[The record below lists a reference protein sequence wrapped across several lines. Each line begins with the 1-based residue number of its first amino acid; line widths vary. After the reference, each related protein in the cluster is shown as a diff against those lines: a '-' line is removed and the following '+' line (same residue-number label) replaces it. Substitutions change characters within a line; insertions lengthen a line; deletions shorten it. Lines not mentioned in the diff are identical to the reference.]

1 MIGVMKVPP
10 LKRQQCSALI
20 ATALLTFTTGVT
32 ANPVGEQV
40 IQGQAGFTRSG
51 SNLIITQ
58 GSQRVIINWQ
68 DFSNANGELT
78 KFIQPNSSAAALNRV
93 ISGNPSALLG
103 DLEANGHIYLINPN
117 GIVVGA
123 GANINTQS
131 FIASTLDVADADF
144 MNGGD
149 LNFVGDSQ
157 KTIEN
162 LGTINGGNGDV
173 FLIAKH
179 VDNSGTINAEGHVG
193 LAGVNDVLLKAS
205 GDDRLSVR
213 VTDKDGSVD
222 QSGLI
227 EATKIELKAANN
239 NPYALAINHEGISRA
254 TSAVNNKGRI
264 ILSGGAKGEVRI
276 SGTLD
281 ASGKGEGETGG
292 QVIVLGEKVGL
303 FDEAKIDVSGD
314 AGGGEVLLGGEQ
326 QGAVAVA
333 GETNTDVLYIDDDA
347 EINADAIT
355 EGDGGRIITW
365 ANHTNRAFGDIS
377 ARGGAVS
384 GDGGFVEISGGHYF
398 EIGGTPDV
406 TASNGLGGHWLIDPS
421 GNDLN
426 IVFGGAN
433 TNINAANPFAT
444 TDDAAS
450 LGWNLIRAGLIAG
463 TTVTVTTTNSG
474 TSSENGNIN
483 VNTDLDYNGIGTLGK
498 TLTLNAI
505 GDINFNNK
513 IFDSVGVD
521 DILNLNLFAGGGI
534 NLDAD
539 GSVVSGTLT
548 ATTFNG
554 VGGLFEVEAGTT
566 FTVKGLGST
575 FDSTITAFDYDI
587 AGTLNFD
594 DTDTLNLVQRT
605 ASTGFGIGSATC
617 GSACDTQIDNAEL
630 NRIVVPNGTLNFSA
644 SSDLFVK
651 DVAAANTDQIN
662 SVSLSGS
669 GDIEFESGTPAGS
682 TFTQLDVNTTNDVLI
697 NSSLTATSGDINI
710 QTTGGDIRGTGLITA
725 NDIGLIASGVNSAI
739 GSSGAGAVNVNAT
752 GIVTATASNGNGG
765 IFLNNI
771 GDIDLSSN
779 LVFNSDTG
787 DAELTAIDGSIITGS
802 SLINFNGTNLTLT
815 TTEDGGNNIADDR
828 DIQIGTGG
836 INASTTNITLNS
848 ADNVIVEGAINAA
861 SLTAIAGDGKNGAPG
876 STDFLGF
883 GTSGGQGG
891 SGGSIHLDVGL
902 NVTGNINLTAG
913 SGGSGGSGGNGAS
926 GGSGGTGG
934 NGGSAGSI
942 HLDAGLTATDNITLT
957 AGLAGAGGLGGVSNV
972 PLVGLVRAPSGGQGS
987 SGQIQGS
994 QIDTTATNGSI
1005 TVTGAINADA
1015 GSSVSLLAGTAATQ
1029 LLTLNTVQN
1038 LSLTGAG
1045 NLSLQG
1051 FGFNSA
1057 NNFSTV
1063 DGNISI
1069 NSGAGD
1075 LGLTGTVTAS
1085 NGDVN
1090 LTSGGNLTTSQLITG
1105 NNIGLIASGLNSA
1118 IGSTGAGVIQ
1128 TNTSGIITATASDGV
1143 GGVFLSKQGDFDISN
1158 LVLNTDMGDA
1168 ELTAVNGNLTSGATA
1183 FNFTGS
1189 NLTLATTEDAS
1200 NNSAGDRNIQIGSG
1214 GISASTT
1221 TLTFTSADDVIIDGA
1236 ITAASV
1242 TATAGDGKDGVGTFA
1257 AIDDPNPLNS
1267 GATGNHGERGG
1278 DIIVN
1283 QSITSTVGD
1292 IELTA
1297 GAGGNGAVGVTGTG
1311 DGADN
1316 PIGTGGNSGGSGGT
1330 GGAGGSISIN
1340 ATLTAEQDIQL
1351 TAGNGGTG
1359 GFGGDGNDD
1368 GGDGDGIGGNS
1379 GGTGGAGGAG
1389 GSISINAALMAEKD
1403 IRLIAGS
1410 GGDGSGGRGNGKGG
1424 DGNSNGGNSGGT
1436 GGTGGAGGSISIN
1449 AALTAKQDIQLTAGH
1464 GGNSI
1469 GGDGNDVGGI
1479 SGGARSGNS
1488 GGTGGT
1494 GGAGGSISINA
1505 ALMAEQDIQLTAGN
1519 GGNSIGGDGGGIGG
1533 TGGAGGAGGSI
1544 SINAALTAEQDIQ
1557 LSAGNGSVSDGG
1569 NGIIDGSGGADGA
1582 DGAITGNNINA
1593 TATNGSITVNGA
1605 IDTGTDDVI
1614 LNAGN
1619 QLNISDLVTA
1629 NNISLTATGTNAA
1642 IGMSGSAI
1650 QTNASGI
1657 ISANANNGTGGIFI
1671 SNQGDLQI
1679 GNIDSGTGDAA
1690 LTAVDGAISLGS
1702 SLINVAGANLI
1713 LVTTEVAGNN
1723 TAGDRNI
1730 QIGTGGINA
1739 SNTNVTLTSADD
1751 VIVDGAINAASV
1763 TATAGDGKH
1772 ASGFNLSSGSLN
1784 QRFAGNAGE
1793 RGGDIIV
1800 NQTITSQTG
1809 DINLTAGD
1817 GGAGAQGE
1825 DATFPD
1831 QGGDGGAGGR
1841 GGNVV
1846 IVAAL
1851 NSAQDVLLTS
1861 GEGGVG
1867 NNGGDGEVTGG
1878 IGGGTGGRGG
1888 DAGDITL
1895 TSTITATNNINLTT
1909 VRGGDSGAGGEV
1921 FISTTTGGTGGDTGD
1936 GGDIQLAGLINSTSG
1951 NISLNAGFQG
1961 RFNTIIGGGSGAAGT
1976 AGSLGKITG
1985 SDIDVRATNGSVA
1998 IGGEINPDLNAD
2010 VTLLAGT
2017 QTGHTLSIT
2026 GNPIPGGG
2034 GAAAPTNDINLTGSG
2049 NLTLQGFGFTYDKNI
2064 STETG
2069 NININSG
2076 DGALSLTS
2084 TLSSTNGD
2092 VSLAS
2097 GDVLTVTGAINA
2109 INGDV
2114 DLSSVNDL
2122 NVSQLITANNVGLIA
2137 SGMNAAIGNST
2148 IIRTD
2153 TTGLITANASTGTG
2167 GISLLKAGDF
2177 DISNDINFNAGMG
2190 NVELEAVDGKLFTDS
2205 TTLNVNAANLTLKTA
2220 EANNNN
2226 TLDDQSITINSGGI
2240 NATNT
2245 NITLVSADDVI
2256 INGAINAA
2264 SVTATAGISRVSSG
2278 TFDDPST
2285 TTTAQTG
2292 NPGVRGG
2299 DVVINQTVTTQTGD
2313 INLTAGRGGVG
2324 AQGQDGDSNNQGGN
2338 GGAGGLGGSIFIAAD
2353 VNSAQ
2358 DIILTSGE
2366 GGAGL
2371 DGGVGGSQSLG
2382 VGGGIGGAGGQ
2393 SGDINVTGS
2402 VAATRNINLTTARGG
2417 DSGAGGD
2424 ALIGS
2429 SGSDGDTGDSG
2440 DLQLAGLI
2448 NSTSGDVT
2456 LDTGP
2461 TGRFGGGFGGPGA
2474 IGSVGKITGSDI
2486 NVRADAGDID
2496 VNAEV
2501 AADTNGNVTL
2511 VAGNTLSFAALQ
2523 DINLTGTGNL
2533 TLQSNGFNSSNNFTT
2548 QDGDISINSGN
2559 SNITLSGTVNS
2570 GNGDLSVTAGGFF
2583 NTSTL
2588 SGNDITLTH
2597 TGNPFTSG
2605 LQKDAGGA
2613 AVEIQAIGKLNVD
2626 NANGSAA
2633 IINQTGDLQIGT
2645 LTGGNAFG
2653 LSGGSSSIALTVQDG
2668 DLNMDN
2674 TSSITN
2680 YTNINFTAHNGSID
2694 TGTASITV
2702 AFSEA
2707 TPSVIHSGV
2716 MTLITTEDT
2725 AGDHNITIGSGG
2737 INDGSI
2743 TLSSTDDV
2751 VVNGAI
2757 NSDGFS
2763 ATSGNGAFGVFTSG
2777 QNGSDGERG
2786 GNININSS
2794 IQTNAGAINL
2804 TAGKGG
2810 DGSRTDVNGGV
2821 AGHGGVGGSIIVNG
2835 ALTANQDL
2843 SQSSVGA
2850 ITVNAGDGGRGAGSI
2865 DLGITTTAGNGG
2877 QGGDINITGD
2887 VTSNIDI
2894 SLQSGDGQHGG
2905 EGSDI
2910 SGVGGVGGSGG
2921 NIDVQGKLAAQQDIN
2936 VTSGNGGAGGVGTI
2950 NASTDGA
2957 GGNGGN
2963 AGNITLRDTV
2973 TAQRHVGLRTNIG
2986 GDGGDGRSGG
2996 GMVGSGTGG
3005 NGGNGGVMD
3014 LRGAISGQGDVQL
3027 IVSDAGDGGS
3037 GNVDGTVGSKGQ
3049 IIGSLINATASTGAL
3064 TLDGVI
3070 NANSGVDV
3078 QLVAGTD
3085 LTINTGA
3092 EINATGAGNI
3102 ILAAGGNFHNDSG
3115 ASTPMGAPLTSN
3127 PISVDTGRFL
3137 IYSTRPDNNRDDI
3150 GTDFNAIAN
3159 NFAGDYFVQYN
3170 TSFDANDPLSGS
3182 LPAGNGFVYSV
3193 QPVLTGVAV
3202 TVNPQT
3208 INYGDTISSILD
3220 TDFTVGGGAGAT
3232 YEVNSSTLNAT
3243 QIAQFELADPGTV
3256 TINGSDVELN
3266 LANTVNISNAG
3277 FAAAGSYT
3285 GGIEAGVIAGSAL
3298 ASQGI
3303 ALSGSGDLTVNKINL
3318 DVTVAADNKVY
3329 DATDNAVLS
3338 LGTDNRLVGDLLS
3351 IDAGTSTFDDKNV
3364 GTGKTVTVAGAS
3376 LSGIDAGNYNL
3387 NITNGGTLSAD
3398 ITKADLIVNNAAA
3411 QNKVYDRTTTAAV
3424 TGAAVTALLTDTVNL
3439 NLDSANFDNKNV
3451 GTNKAVTA
3459 NYSIN
3464 GTDAGNYNLIQP
3476 TGLTAD
3482 VTQRTLN
3489 ATLTANDKV
3498 YDATTAV
3505 TGSFGD
3511 DRIGGDVL
3519 TISGIS
3525 SFDSKNV
3532 GTNKTVS
3539 TTGLNLS
3546 GTDALNYVLASTT
3559 VNDTADITQADLI
3572 VNGAAAQN
3580 KVYDATTSVTVTGGI
3595 VAALGSDV
3603 VTVGLASANFD
3614 NKNVG
3619 VGKTVNTNFTLTGI
3633 DATNYNVVQPTTL
3646 TADVTA
3652 ADLIVNGGVAQNKV
3666 YDATIAAT
3674 VTGATVTALA
3684 SDVVTLGVA
3693 NANFDNKNVGAGKAV
3708 TTNFMLSGTDA
3719 GNYNVVQPTT
3729 LTADVTA
3736 ADLIVNGA
3744 IAQNKV
3750 YDATTTAMV
3759 TGASVTALASDA
3771 VTLGVANANFDT
3783 KDVGTGK
3790 AVTTNFTLSGVD
3802 ASNYNVIQPT
3812 TVTADITQAA
3822 LNITANADSKVFD
3835 GLAYSGGNGVS
3846 YAGFVGGE
3854 NQSVLTGTASFS
3866 GTSQGAANPGS
3877 YVITPGG
3884 LSSGNYDL
3892 AFIDGDLTINAATIG
3907 GSGSGGS
3914 GTSGGNGP
3922 NGTFNG
3928 FQSQQNNN
3936 VNIPN
3941 PSGNF
3946 VPPGSGGGAQFPLR
3960 QGINNGS
3967 TPFST
3972 LSWAASRSFQTGG
3985 NNNDED
3991 DE

>member
-1 MIGVMKVPP
+1 MIGVMKLPP

-68 DFSNANGELT
+68 DFSNANGDLT

-144 MNGGD
+144 MSGGD

-179 VDNSGTINAEGHVG
+179 VDNSGTIKSEGHVG
-193 LAGVNDVLLKAS
+193 LAGGNDVLLKAS

-213 VTDKDGSVD
+213 VTDKDGSVN

-227 EATKIELKAANN
+227 EATRIELKAANN
-239 NPYALAINHEGISRA
+239 NPYALAINHDGISRA
-254 TSAVNNKGRI
+254 TSAVNKKGRI
-264 ILSGGAKGEVRI
+264 ILSGGDKGEVRI

-539 GSVVSGTLT
+539 GSVVSGTFN
-548 ATTFNG
+548 ATTFDG
-554 VGGLFEVEAGTT
+554 VGGTFEVEAGTT
-566 FTVKGLGST
+566 FTVKGMGST
-575 FDSTITAFDYDI
+575 FDSTINAYDYNF
-587 AGTLNFD
+587 AGTLNYD
-594 DTDTLNLVQRT
+594 DTDTLNLVQRPS
-605 ASTGFGIGSATC
+605 STGFGIGAATC
-617 GSACDTQIDNAEL
+617 GGSCDTLIDNAEL
-630 NRIVVPNGTLNFSA
+630 NRIFVPNGTLNFSA
-644 SSDLFVK
+644 NSRLFVK

-662 SVSLSGS
+662 AVKLNSSG
-669 GDIEFESGTPAGS
+669 GDIEFEAGTGN

-697 NSSLTATSGDINI
+697 NSSVTATSGDINM
-710 QTTGGDIRGTGLITA
+710 QTTGGRISGIGLITA

-739 GSSGAGAVNVNAT
+739 GSSGAGAVNANAT

-765 IFLNNI
+765 IFLKNI
-771 GDIDLSSN
+771 GDINISSN
-779 LVFNSDTG
+779 LVFDSGTG
-787 DAELTAIDGSIITGS
+787 DAELTAIAGSVTTGS

-815 TTEDGGNNIADDR
+815 TTEGSSNNIVDDR
-828 DIQIGTGG
+828 DIQIGSGG
-836 INASTTNITLNS
+836 INASTTNITFNS
-848 ADNVIVEGAINAA
+848 ADNVIVDGEINAA
-861 SLTAIAGDGKNGAPG
+861 SFTATAGSGVFGA
-876 STDFLGF
+876 DDDAHI
-883 GTSGGQGG
+883 GGVGGAGG
-891 SGGSIHLDVGL
+891 SGGSL
-902 NVTGNINLTAG
+902 TINAAIISQQDLSINAG
-913 SGGSGGSGGNGAS
+913 HGGFGGNGCTTPGCTGTGGAGGIGGSLTIDGALTSQLGLISLNAGNGGS

-934 NGGSAGSI
+934 VSGLGALGGGLIINAALSSQQSLTLSAGNGGAGEIGFDGGSIIVNATLTSHQQTLTLSAGDGGSTASLSLGGGNGGSLNINAALTSQQDLTLSVGDAGS
-942 HLDAGLTATDNITLT
+942 DAPG
-957 AGLAGAGGLGGVSNV
+957 GASGADGTVSGN
-972 PLVGLVRAPSGGQGS
+972 
-987 SGQIQGS
+987 
-994 QIDTTATNGSI
+994 QIDATSSNGSI
-1005 TVTGAINADA
+1005 TVNGRIVADA

-1029 LLTLNTVQN
+1029 LLTLNTPQDLN
-1038 LSLTGAG
+1038 LTGTG

-1057 NNFSTV
+1057 NNFNTV

-1075 LGLTGTVTAS
+1075 LGLTGTVTAT

-1090 LTSGGNLTTSQLITG
+1090 LISGGNLTASQLITG

-1118 IGSTGAGVIQ
+1118 IGTSGSAIQ
-1128 TNTSGIITATASDGV
+1128 TNASGIITATASDGN
-1143 GGVFLSKQGDFDISN
+1143 GGIFLSKLGDFDISN
-1158 LVLNTDMGDA
+1158 LVLNTDTGDA
-1168 ELTAVNGNLTSGATA
+1168 ELTAVDGNLTSGATA
-1183 FNFTGS
+1183 FNFTGA
-1189 NLTLATTEDAS
+1189 NITLKTTEDPS
-1200 NNSAGDRNIQIGSG
+1200 NNTAGDRNIQIGSG
-1214 GISASTT
+1214 GISATNT
-1221 TLTFTSADDVIIDGA
+1221 NITLTSADDVIVDGE
-1236 ITAASV
+1236 ITAASL
-1242 TATAGDGKDGVGTFA
+1242 TATAGDGKAGVGFIA
-1257 AIDDPNPLNS
+1257 AIDEPNPLNN
-1267 GATGNHGERGG
+1267 GRTGNDGERGG
-1278 DIIVN
+1278 NIVVN
-1283 QSITSTVGD
+1283 QSITSTAGD
-1292 IELTA
+1292 INLTA
-1297 GAGGNGAVGVTGTG
+1297 G
-1311 DGADN
+1311 
-1316 PIGTGGNSGGSGGT
+1316 IGGT
-1330 GGAGGSISIN
+1330 GAQGENG
-1340 ATLTAEQDIQL
+1340 T
-1351 TAGNGGTG
+1351 GNGTG
-1359 GFGGDGNDD
+1359 NF
-1368 GGDGDGIGGNS
+1368 S
-1379 GGTGGAGGAG
+1379 G
-1389 GSISINAALMAEKD
+1389 
-1403 IRLIAGS
+1403 
-1410 GGDGSGGRGNGKGG
+1410 
-1424 DGNSNGGNSGGT
+1424 NGGNSGGT
-1436 GGTGGAGGSISIN
+1436 GGNGVAGGSITVN
-1449 AALTAKQDIQLTAGH
+1449 AALTAQQGLSLTAGT
-1464 GGNSI
+1464 GGN
-1469 GGDGNDVGGI
+1469 GG
-1479 SGGARSGNS
+1479 SGGSSSHDGGFGSSGINGTS
-1488 GGTGGT
+1488 GGTGGN
-1494 GGAGGSISINA
+1494 GDAGGSITLNA
-1505 ALMAEQDIQLTAGN
+1505 ALSAQQTLQIST
-1519 GGNSIGGDGGGIGG
+1519 G
-1533 TGGAGGAGGSI
+1533 TGGAAGGGGS
-1544 SINAALTAEQDIQ
+1544 SHSFGDNGANGQAGIQ
-1557 LSAGNGSVSDGG
+1557 GQ
-1569 NGIIDGSGGADGA
+1569 
-1582 DGAITGNNINA
+1582 ITGNQIDATTTNGNITVTGEINA
-1593 TATNGSITVNGA
+1593 
-1605 IDTGTDDVI
+1605 GTDDVV
-1614 LNAGN
+1614 LNAGD
-1619 QLNISDLVTA
+1619 QLSLSDLITA
-1629 NNISLTATGTNAA
+1629 NNISLTAAGTDAA
-1642 IGMSGSAI
+1642 IGASGSAV

-1657 ISANANNGTGGIFI
+1657 ITANASNGTGGIFL

-1690 LTAVDGAISLGS
+1690 LTAVDGAISSGS
-1702 SLINVAGANLI
+1702 SLINFGGANLT
-1713 LVTTEVAGNN
+1713 LTTTEDASNN
-1723 TAGDRNI
+1723 TAGDRSI
-1730 QIGTGGINA
+1730 QIGSGGISGA
-1739 SNTNVTLTSADD
+1739 TTNLTLTSADD

-1763 TATAGDGKH
+1763 TATVGDGKH

-1800 NQTITSQTG
+1800 NETITSQTA

-1841 GGNVV
+1841 GGNIV
-1846 IVAAL
+1846 IAAAL

-1861 GEGGVG
+1861 GEGGTG

-1878 IGGGTGGRGG
+1878 IGGGTGGKGG
-1888 DAGDITL
+1888 DAGDISL

-1998 IGGEINPDLNAD
+1998 IGGEINPDVNTN

-2017 QTGHTLSIT
+2017 QTGQTLSIT

-2092 VSLAS
+2092 VSLTS

-2114 DLSSVNDL
+2114 DLSSVSDL

-2256 INGAINAA
+2256 INGAINAT

-2313 INLTAGRGGVG
+2313 INLTAGRGGAG

-2402 VAATRNINLTTARGG
+2402 VTATRNINLTTARGG

-2440 DLQLAGLI
+2440 ELQLAGLI

-2533 TLQSNGFNSSNNFTT
+2533 TLQSNGFNSANNFSTV
-2548 QDGDISINSGN
+2548 DGDISINSGA

-2597 TGNPFTSG
+2597 TGNPFMSG
-2605 LQKDAGGA
+2605 IQKDAGGA
-2613 AVEIQAIGKLNVD
+2613 AVEIQATGKLNVD

-2680 YTNINFTAHNGSID
+2680 YSNINFTAHNGSID
-2694 TGTASITV
+2694 TGTASLTV

-2737 INDGSI
+2737 ISDGNI

-2763 ATSGNGAFGVFTSG
+2763 AITGNGAFGVFTSG

-2794 IQTNAGAINL
+2794 IQTNAGVINL
-2804 TAGKGG
+2804 TAGRGG

-2821 AGHGGVGGSIIVNG
+2821 GGHGAAGGSIIVNG

-2843 SQSSVGA
+2843 SQSSSGA

-2894 SLQSGDGQHGG
+2894 SLNSGDGEQGG
-2905 EGSDI
+2905 AGSDI
-2910 SGVGGVGGSGG
+2910 SGIGGVGGSGG

-2950 NASTDGA
+2950 NASTDGT

-2963 AGNITLRDTV
+2963 AGNTSLQDTV
-2973 TAQRHVGLRTNIG
+2973 TAQRHVNLLINTG

-2996 GMVGSGTGG
+2996 GMVGFGTGG
-3005 NGGNGGVMD
+3005 TGGNGGVMD
-3014 LRGAISGQGDVQL
+3014 LRGAISAQSDIQL
-3027 IVSDAGDGGS
+3027 IVSNAGDGGS
-3037 GNVDGTVGSKGQ
+3037 GNVDGTDGSKGQ
-3049 IIGSLINATASTGAL
+3049 IVGSVINATANTGAL

-3085 LTINTGA
+3085 LTLNTGA

-3102 ILAAGGNFHNDSG
+3102 ILAAGGDFHNDSG
-3115 ASTPMGAPLTSN
+3115 DMTPMGATITSTPL
-3127 PISVDTGRFL
+3127 SVGSGRYV

-3150 GTDFNAIAN
+3150 GTDTNMIAH
-3159 NFAGDYFVQYN
+3159 DFVQYDTN
-3170 TSFDANDPLSGS
+3170 FDSNDVIPTS
-3182 LPAGNGFVYSV
+3182 LPASNGFVYSV
-3193 QPVLTGVAV
+3193 QPVLTGVDV
-3202 TVNPQT
+3202 TVDDQN
-3208 INYGDTISSILD
+3208 IAYGGVFDNTQFTFNSASGFAYEVDGMAIDVAEFELIAPTSLTAADVDLALDSSIA
-3220 TDFTVGGGAGAT
+3220 F
-3232 YEVNSSTLNAT
+3232 
-3243 QIAQFELADPGTV
+3243 
-3256 TINGSDVELN
+3256 
-3266 LANTVNISNAG
+3266 SNAG
-3277 FAAAGSYT
+3277 FVSAGTYT
-3285 GGIEAGVIAGSAL
+3285 DGIEAVIASGS
-3298 ASQGI
+3298 SFEGKGI
-3303 ALSGSGDLTVNKINL
+3303 ALSGFGDLTVSKRDLN
-3318 DVTVAADNKVY
+3318 VTVAVDNKVY
-3329 DATDNAVLS
+3329 DAT
-3338 LGTDNRLVGDLLS
+3338 TDATFSIDSIAAGDLFAGDLVS
-3351 IDAGTSTFDDKNV
+3351 VDAGTSIFDSKDV
-3364 GTGKTVTVAGAS
+3364 GTRTVTLVGES
-3376 LSGIDAGNYNL
+3376 LSGSDAGNYNL
-3387 NITNGGTLSAD
+3387 NITGSTLTAD

-3482 VTQRTLN
+3482 ITQRTLN
-3489 ATLTANDKV
+3489 ATLTADNKVYDRAITATGVFGDDRVGGDVLMVNNAGLNFLDKNVGTGKTVNATGLSLSGADAGNYVLAGTTANDTADITARTITASLVANDKV
-3498 YDATTAV
+3498 YDALTTATGLLNDDRIAGDILTVSNTAINFANKNVGVGKTV
-3505 TGSFGD
+3505 TAGGLSLSGTDAGNYVLAAITANDTADITARTITASLVANDKVYDALTTATGLLNDDRIAGDVLTVNNTAIDFADKNVGVGKTVTAGGLSLSGTDAGNYILAAVTANDTADVSARILTANLTADNKVYDANTIAMGTFGD

-3519 TISGIS
+3519 GISG
-3525 SFDSKNV
+3525 
-3532 GTNKTVS
+3532 
-3539 TTGLNLS
+3539 
-3546 GTDALNYVLASTT
+3546 
-3559 VNDTADITQADLI
+3559 
-3572 VNGAAAQN
+3572 
-3580 KVYDATTSVTVTGGI
+3580 TS
-3595 VAALGSDV
+3595 
-3603 VTVGLASANFD
+3603 
-3614 NKNVG
+3614 
-3619 VGKTVNTNFTLTGI
+3619 
-3633 DATNYNVVQPTTL
+3633 
-3646 TADVTA
+3646 
-3652 ADLIVNGGVAQNKV
+3652 
-3666 YDATIAAT
+3666 
-3674 VTGATVTALA
+3674 
-3684 SDVVTLGVA
+3684 
-3693 NANFDNKNVGAGKAV
+3693 
-3708 TTNFMLSGTDA
+3708 
-3719 GNYNVVQPTT
+3719 
-3729 LTADVTA
+3729 
-3736 ADLIVNGA
+3736 
-3744 IAQNKV
+3744 
-3750 YDATTTAMV
+3750 
-3759 TGASVTALASDA
+3759 
-3771 VTLGVANANFDT
+3771 NFDT
-3783 KDVGTGK
+3783 KDVGTNK
-3790 AVTTNFTLSGVD
+3790 TVTAAGLALSGAD
-3802 ASNYNVIQPT
+3802 AGNYVLASTSVNDL
-3812 TVTADITQAA
+3812 ADITQAVLIA
-3822 LNITANADSKVFD
+3822 LANDDAKVFD
-3835 GLAYSGGNGVS
+3835 GIAYSGGNGVS

-3854 NQSVLTGTASFS
+3854 NASVLAGTASFT
-3866 GTSQGAANPGS
+3866 GTSQGATNPGG
-3877 YVITPGG
+3877 YAITPGG
-3884 LSSGNYDL
+3884 LTSTNY
-3892 AFIDGDLTINAATIG
+3892 AITFVDGGLTINPATIG
-3907 GSGSGGS
+3907 GGGSGSSGGNSGSGA
-3914 GTSGGNGP
+3914 TGP
-3922 NGTFNG
+3922 NGTFSS
-3928 FQSQQNNN
+3928 FLSL
-3936 VNIPN
+3936 VNEGIASLSSEDN
-3941 PSGNF
+3941 SYVAFNSATLANALFALRVEIGDDASD
-3946 VPPGSGGGAQFPLR
+3946 VPPLAF
-3960 QGINNGS
+3960 
-3967 TPFST
+3967 
-3972 LSWAASRSFQTGG
+3972 LSWAASRGFLE
-3985 NNNDED
+3985 ED